1 MPLPRSAPAVRHP
14 DALHVVVVVLLAVLG
29 LAGCGKLGKV
39 ERPTWRDAAA
49 RGAQALDAVDARQR
63 RARQEP
69 LKDPEVV
76 ALGYLERLRLGLGSP
91 FRLVDH
97 ARQDPRLPPGLGAT
111 TVWALL
117 HATAEGHAY
126 EVDPR
131 ALREMGTDPLTRS
144 PAAGALHLALVAET
158 VRGADDARAGELAV
172 RIAYRLAAAAHDVGP
187 RAPFLADRV
196 AALARDRELARRD
209 ALRLFAQAQATGR
222 HPLDLAAGWRVGRHL
237 EVEAPTAALRGAGV
251 QTEAA
256 RLAPALAE
264 RIRAIPARVARG
276 EGAWAAPPRSWL
288 GEAAARRLGELAV
301 KMQLPPRPP
310 ITVALHHAAPHLRSQ
325 AEAGEPLR
333 AVERL
338 LARGVN
344 EERFTAEYARLA
356 AAGLDL
362 PRLPLVALD
371 AAVGMRPY
379 AQERP
384 WFPGFPAPTAGELE
398 RRFGLRAVT
407 FDSEIP
413 QGWRPFYRRM
423 LSDALEDFRLV
434 FPDASLEGVRIRI
447 GRTGREPH
455 VLATHDPGTRTVRL
469 PPQRGAG
476 AVGHEL
482 AHDLDWQLARRRYDR
497 RGQYATDHAVRS
509 SRRDRL
515 AAAARSLPATPM
527 AGVGTAADQARYAAR
542 PAELFARTFDGYLP
556 ALLAQYGRSNG
567 ALTAVQDG
575 TLLGHGGAVAADP
588 RGRSADAFL
597 TLLDAAAPLPAARRA
612 EFVRD
617 WGSGRFPGAL
627 ALVEQVLDGA
637 AERSFAPPPPPDT
650 LPDLRAQVRRSARLA
665 SAVGEVEQHRARV
678 AQELEAAAC
687 AVGAPALGPGAT
699 SEMRAL
705 LYAAAQAR
713 IRGIIRRTVPGA
725 RGARGLGTAFAA
737 APEVLGERRSELAA
751 SSLSRASWSWATDG
765 AEPLGPLEPARVCG
779 GWMEVR

>member
-1 MPLPRSAPAVRHP
+1 ML
-14 DALHVVVVVLLAVLG
+14 VLLAVLG
-29 LAGCGKLGKV
+29 LAGCGRLGKV

-49 RGAQALDAVDARQR
+49 RGARALEAVDGRQH
-63 RARQEP
+63 RASQKP
-69 LKDPEVV
+69 LKDAEVV

-117 HATAEGHAY
+117 HATAEGRTY
-126 EVDPR
+126 QVDPR
-131 ALREMGTDPLTRS
+131 ALREMGTDSLTMS
-144 PAAGALHLALVAET
+144 PAAGALHLALVEET
-158 VRGADDARAGELAV
+158 VRGADDPRAGELAA

-187 RAPFLADRV
+187 RAPDLADRV
-196 AALARDRELARRD
+196 SALARDRELARRD
-209 ALRLFAQAQATGR
+209 ALRLFQHAQATGR
-222 HPLDLAAGWRVGRHL
+222 HPLDLAAAWRLGRRL
-237 EVEAPTAALRGAGV
+237 EVEAPTAALRGADV

-276 EGAWAAPPRSWL
+276 EGASAAPPRSWL

-310 ITVALHHAAPHLRSQ
+310 IAVALHHAAPHLRSQ
-325 AEAGEPLR
+325 ADKGEPLR

-338 LARGVN
+338 LSRGVN
-344 EERFTAEYARLA
+344 EERFTAEYARMI

-362 PRLPLVALD
+362 RRLPLLAVD

-407 FDSEIP
+407 FDREIP

-423 LSDALEDFRLV
+423 LADALEDFRLV
-434 FPDASLEGVRIRI
+434 LPNASLEGVRIRI
-447 GRTGREPH
+447 GRTGRDPH
-455 VLATHDPGTRTVRL
+455 VLATHDPATRTVRL
-469 PPQRGAG
+469 PPERGAG

-515 AAAARSLPATPM
+515 AAAARGLPSTPVPG
-527 AGVGTAADQARYAAR
+527 AGSVAEQERYAAR

-575 TLLGHGGAVAADP
+575 TLLGHGGAIPADP
-588 RGRSADAFL
+588 EGQSADAFL
-597 TLLDAAAPLPAARRA
+597 TLLDAASPLPTPRRA
-612 EFVRD
+612 EFLRD

-627 ALVEQVLDGA
+627 SLVQQVLEDA
-637 AERSFAPPPPPDT
+637 TRQRFVPPPPRDT
-650 LPDLRAQVRRSARLA
+650 LPDLRAEVRRSAKLA
-665 SAVGEVEQHRARV
+665 SAVGEVEMRRAKV
-678 AQELEAAAC
+678 ARQLDTATCSMSAA
-687 AVGAPALGPGAT
+687 ALGPGAT
-699 SEMRAL
+699 GEMRAL

-713 IRGIIRRTVPGA
+713 IRGIIRRTVPADQAVG
-725 RGARGLGTAFAA
+725 RLGTTFAA
-737 APEVLGERRSELAA
+737 APHVLGKRRGELAA

-765 AEPLGPLEPARVCG
+765 EETAGALEPDAVCG